1 MLKTTL
7 KKRDLYLNRM
17 IAFQDT
23 EMIKVMTG
31 IRRCGKSSLMKLM
44 ANHLRDRG
52 VKDDQILEMN
62 FESMGLPD
70 MDSRGFYEYVK
81 ERILP
86 NRRMYLFFDE
96 VQRIPG
102 WENAVNS
109 FRVDFDCDIYIT
121 GSNAYLLSSELSTYL
136 SGRYVEIKVLPL
148 SFREFLDFHGYSVT
162 ERKSPAGGM
171 RKRITDADG
180 EIYEVRELFDTYVKF
195 GGMPMLADVGLEID
209 RVTAAL
215 DGVYSAAVV
224 NDILEREK
232 RKGRK
237 NITDPSLLR
246 KIIMFLA
253 DNIGNNTSA
262 TSIGNTL
269 VNEGLL
275 TDGKRKTK
283 PATQTILSY
292 IDALTEAYIFYGI
305 KRFDIKGK
313 EYLRT
318 LGKYYIVD
326 IGLRNYLLGYR
337 DGDSGHILENII
349 FFELLRRGYDVAI
362 GKIDNQEV
370 DFIANKADEKK
381 YIQVT
386 ESMNAPET
394 RERELAPLRKIRDNY
409 EKVVIALECDIP
421 QTQDGIKIIQ
431 ATDFLLEDIK

>member
-1 MLKTTL
+1 MRKKILR
-7 KKRDLYLNRM
+7 KRDLYLNQM

-44 ANHLRDRG
+44 AEHLRENG
-52 VKDDQILEMN
+52 VADDQILEMN
-62 FESMGLPD
+62 FESMSIPE
-70 MDSRGFYEYVK
+70 MDARGFYEYVK
-81 ERILP
+81 ARICP
-86 NRRMYLFFDE
+86 DKRTYLFFDE
-96 VQRIPG
+96 VQKVPG

-148 SFREFLDFHGYSVT
+148 SFREFLDFHGYTLT
-162 ERKSPAGGM
+162 ERKSPAGGVK
-171 RKRITDADG
+171 KRIMDADG
-180 EIYEVRELFDTYVKF
+180 EVYDARELYDAYTRF
-195 GGMPMLADVGLEID
+195 GGMPMLADIGLEIN

-215 DGVYSAAVV
+215 DGVYSAAVI

-232 RKGRK
+232 RKGQRT
-237 NITDPSLLR
+237 ITDAVLLR

-269 VNEGLL
+269 AGEGLL
-275 TDGKRKTK
+275 EDGKRKTK
-283 PATQTILSY
+283 PAVQTIQVY
-292 IDALTEAYIFYGI
+292 IKALTEAYFFYEI

-326 IGLRNYLLGYR
+326 IGLRNYLLGFR
-337 DGDSGHILENII
+337 EGDSGHILENII
-349 FFELLRRGYDVAI
+349 FFELMRRGYDVAI

-370 DFIANKADEKK
+370 DFIATKTDEKK

-386 ESMNAPET
+386 ETMNAPET
-394 RERELAPLRKIRDNY
+394 RERELAPLRKIRDSY
-409 EKVVIALECDIP
+409 EKIVIALECDLT
-421 QTQDGIKIIQ
+421 QTQDGIKIIR
-431 ATDFLLEDIK
+431 ALDFLLGE

>member
-1 MLKTTL
+1 MRKNTL
-7 KKRDLYLNRM
+7 RKRDLYLNQM

-23 EMIKVMTG
+23 ELIKVMTG

-44 ANHLRDRG
+44 AEHLRENG
-52 VKDDQILEMN
+52 MADDQILEMN
-62 FESMGLPD
+62 FESMSIPE
-70 MDSRGFYEYVK
+70 MDARGFYEYVK
-81 ERILP
+81 ARICP
-86 NRRMYLFFDE
+86 DKRTYLFFDE
-96 VQRIPG
+96 VQKVPG

-148 SFREFLDFHGYSVT
+148 SFREFLDFHGYTLT
-162 ERKSPAGGM
+162 ERKSPAGGVK
-171 RKRITDADG
+171 KRIMDVDG
-180 EIYEVRELFDTYVKF
+180 EVYDARELYDAYTRF
-195 GGMPMLADVGLEID
+195 GGMPMLADIGLEIN

-215 DGVYSAAVV
+215 DGVYSAAVI

-232 RKGRK
+232 RKGQRT
-237 NITDPSLLR
+237 ITDAVLLR

-275 TDGKRKTK
+275 EDGKRKTK
-283 PATQTILSY
+283 PAVQTIQAY
-292 IDALTEAYIFYGI
+292 IKALTEAYFFYEV

-326 IGLRNYLLGYR
+326 IGLRNYLLGFR
-337 DGDSGHILENII
+337 EGDSGHILENII
-349 FFELLRRGYDVAI
+349 FFELMRRGYDVAI
-362 GKIDNQEV
+362 GKIDNLEV
-370 DFIANKADEKK
+370 DFIATKIDEKK

-386 ESMNAPET
+386 ETMNAPET
-394 RERELAPLRKIRDNY
+394 RERELAPLRKIRDSY
-409 EKVVIALECDIP
+409 EKIVIALECDLT
-421 QTQDGIKIIQ
+421 QTQDGIKIIR
-431 ATDFLLEDIK
+431 ALDFLLGE

>member
-1 MLKTTL
+1 MQKTIL
-7 KKRDLYLNRM
+7 RKRDLYLNRI

-44 ANHLRDRG
+44 AEHLRDTG
-52 VKDDQILEMN
+52 VTDDQIIEMN
-62 FESMGLPD
+62 FESMGIPD
-70 MDSRGFYEYVK
+70 MDARGFYEYVK
-81 ERILP
+81 ARICP
-86 NRRMYLFFDE
+86 NKRTYLFFDE
-96 VQRIPG
+96 VQKVHG

-148 SFREFLDFHGYSVT
+148 SFREFLDFHGYILT
-162 ERKSPAGGM
+162 ERKSPAGGF
-171 RKRITDADG
+171 RKRITDAEG
-180 EIYEVRELFDTYVKF
+180 ETYDVKELFDAYARF

-215 DGVYSAAVV
+215 DGVYSAAVI

-232 RKGRK
+232 RKGQR
-237 NITDPSLLR
+237 NITDPVLLK
-246 KIIMFLA
+246 KIILFLA

-275 TDGKRKTK
+275 ENRTRKTK
-283 PATQTILSY
+283 PAVQTIQAY
-292 IDALTEAYIFYGI
+292 IEALTEAYIFYEI

-349 FFELLRRGYDVAI
+349 YIELLRRGYDVAI

-370 DFIANKADEKK
+370 DFIATKADEKK
-381 YIQVT
+381 YVQVT

-394 RERELAPLRKIRDNY
+394 RERELAPLRKIRDSY
-409 EKVVIALECDIP
+409 EKIVIALECDFT
-421 QTQDGIKIIQ
+421 QTQDGIKIIR
-431 ATDFLLEDIK
+431 ALDFLLE

>member
-1 MLKTTL
+1 MQKNRLR
-7 KKRDLYLNRM
+7 KRDLYLKRM

-23 EMIKVMTG
+23 EMIKVVTG

-44 ANHLRDRG
+44 AQHLRESG
-52 VKDDQILEMN
+52 VADDQILEMN
-62 FESMGLPD
+62 FESTSIPD
-70 MDSRGFYEYVK
+70 MDARGFYEYVK
-81 ERILP
+81 ARIRP
-86 NRRMYLFFDE
+86 DKRTYLFFDE
-96 VQRIPG
+96 VQKVPG

-148 SFREFLDFHGYSVT
+148 SFREFLDFHGYTLT
-162 ERKSPAGGM
+162 ERKSPVGGVK
-171 RKRITDADG
+171 KRIMDADD
-180 EIYEVRELFDTYVKF
+180 EIYDAKELFDAYARF
-195 GGMPMLADVGLEID
+195 GGMPMLADIGLEID
-209 RVTAAL
+209 RVMAAL

-224 NDILEREK
+224 NNILEREK
-232 RKGRK
+232 RKGRRT
-237 NITDPSLLR
+237 ITDAILLR

-269 VNEGLL
+269 VSEGLL
-275 TDGKRKTK
+275 EDGKRKTK
-283 PATQTILSY
+283 PAVQTIQAY
-292 IDALTEAYIFYGI
+292 IKALTDAYFFYEI

-326 IGLRNYLLGYR
+326 IGLRNYLLGFR
-337 DGDSGHILENII
+337 EGDSGHILENII
-349 FFELLRRGYDVAI
+349 FFELMRRGYDVAI

-370 DFIANKADEKK
+370 DFIATKADEKK

-386 ESMNAPET
+386 ETMNAPET
-394 RERELAPLRKIRDNY
+394 RERELAPLRKIRDSY
-409 EKVVIALECDIP
+409 EKIVIALECDLT
-421 QTQDGIKIIQ
+421 QTQDGIKIIR
-431 ATDFLLEDIK
+431 ALDFLLDD

>member
-1 MLKTTL
+1 MRKKILR
-7 KKRDLYLNRM
+7 KRDLYLNQM

-23 EMIKVMTG
+23 ELIKVVTG

-44 ANHLRDRG
+44 AEHLRENG
-52 VKDDQILEMN
+52 VADDQILEMN
-62 FESMGLPD
+62 FESMSIPE
-70 MDSRGFYEYVK
+70 MDARGFYEYVK
-81 ERILP
+81 ARICP
-86 NRRMYLFFDE
+86 DKRTYLFFDE
-96 VQRIPG
+96 VQKVPG

-148 SFREFLDFHGYSVT
+148 SFREFLDFHGYTLT
-162 ERKSPAGGM
+162 ERKSPAGGVK
-171 RKRITDADG
+171 KRIMDADG
-180 EIYEVRELFDTYVKF
+180 EVYDARELYDAYTRF
-195 GGMPMLADVGLEID
+195 GGMPMLADIGLEIN

-215 DGVYSAAVV
+215 DGVYSAAVI

-232 RKGRK
+232 RKGQRT
-237 NITDPSLLR
+237 ITDAVLLR

-269 VNEGLL
+269 AGEGLL
-275 TDGKRKTK
+275 ENGKRKTK
-283 PATQTILSY
+283 PAVQTIQAY
-292 IDALTEAYIFYGI
+292 IKALTEAYFFYEI

-326 IGLRNYLLGYR
+326 IGLRNYLLGFR
-337 DGDSGHILENII
+337 EGDSGHILENII
-349 FFELLRRGYDVAI
+349 FFELMRRGYDVAI

-370 DFIANKADEKK
+370 DFIATKTDEKK

-386 ESMNAPET
+386 ETMNAPET
-394 RERELAPLRKIRDNY
+394 RERELAPLRKIRDSY
-409 EKVVIALECDIP
+409 EKIVIALECDLT
-421 QTQDGIKIIQ
+421 QTQDGIKIIR
-431 ATDFLLEDIK
+431 ALDFLLGE

>member
-1 MLKTTL
+1 M
-7 KKRDLYLNRM
+7 
-17 IAFQDT
+17 
-23 EMIKVMTG
+23 G
-31 IRRCGKSSLMKLM
+31 I
-44 ANHLRDRG
+44 
-52 VKDDQILEMN
+52 
-62 FESMGLPD
+62 PD
-70 MDSRGFYEYVK
+70 MDARGFYEYVK
-81 ERILP
+81 ARICP
-86 NRRMYLFFDE
+86 NKRTYLFFDE
-96 VQRIPG
+96 VQKVHG

-148 SFREFLDFHGYSVT
+148 SFREFLDFHGYILT
-162 ERKSPAGGM
+162 ERKSP
-171 RKRITDADG
+171 
-180 EIYEVRELFDTYVKF
+180 
-195 GGMPMLADVGLEID
+195 
-209 RVTAAL
+209 AL
-215 DGVYSAAVV
+215 DGVYSAAVI

-232 RKGRK
+232 RKGQR
-237 NITDPSLLR
+237 NITDPVLSK
-246 KIIMFLA
+246 KIILFLA
-253 DNIGNNTSA
+253 DNVGNNTSA

-275 TDGKRKTK
+275 ENGTRKTK
-283 PATQTILSY
+283 PAVQTIQAY
-292 IDALTEAYIFYGI
+292 IEALTEAYIFYEI

-349 FFELLRRGYDVAI
+349 YFELLRRGYDVAI

-370 DFIANKADEKK
+370 DFIATKADEKK
-381 YIQVT
+381 YVQVT

-409 EKVVIALECDIP
+409 EKIVIALECDLT
-421 QTQDGIKIIQ
+421 QTQDGIKIIR
-431 ATDFLLEDIK
+431 ALDFLLE

>member
-1 MLKTTL
+1 MKKNILR
-7 KKRDLYLNRM
+7 KRDFYLKRM
-17 IAFQDT
+17 ISFQDT

-44 ANHLRDRG
+44 VEHLRESG
-52 VKDDQILEMN
+52 VENDQILEIN
-62 FESMGLPD
+62 FESMSIPE
-70 MDSRGFYEYVK
+70 MDARGFYEYVK
-81 ERILP
+81 ARVCP
-86 NRRMYLFFDE
+86 DKRTYLFFDE
-96 VQRIPG
+96 VQKVPG

-148 SFREFLDFHGYSVT
+148 SFREFLDFHGYTLT
-162 ERKSPAGGM
+162 ERKSPAGGVK
-171 RKRITDADG
+171 KRIMDADG
-180 EIYEVRELFDTYVKF
+180 EVYDARELYDAYTRF
-195 GGMPMLADVGLEID
+195 GGMPMLADIGLEINK
-209 RVTAAL
+209 VTAAL
-215 DGVYSAAVV
+215 DGVYSAAVI

-232 RKGRK
+232 RKGQRT
-237 NITDPSLLR
+237 ITDAVLLR

-275 TDGKRKTK
+275 EDGKRKTK
-283 PATQTILSY
+283 PAVQTIQAY
-292 IDALTEAYIFYGI
+292 IKALTEAFFFYEI

-326 IGLRNYLLGYR
+326 IGLRNYLLGFR
-337 DGDSGHILENII
+337 EGDSGHILENII
-349 FFELLRRGYDVAI
+349 FFELMRRGYDVAI

-370 DFIANKADEKK
+370 DFIATKTDEKK

-386 ESMNAPET
+386 ETMNAPET
-394 RERELAPLRKIRDNY
+394 RERELAPLRKIRDSY
-409 EKVVIALECDIP
+409 EKIVIALECDLT
-421 QTQDGIKIIQ
+421 QTQDGIKIIR
-431 ATDFLLEDIK
+431 ALDFLLED

>member
-1 MLKTTL
+1 MRKNTL
-7 KKRDLYLNRM
+7 RKRDLYLNQM

-23 EMIKVMTG
+23 ELIKVMTG

-44 ANHLRDRG
+44 AEHLRENG
-52 VKDDQILEMN
+52 VADDQILEMN
-62 FESMGLPD
+62 FESMSIPEMDARGL
-70 MDSRGFYEYVK
+70 YEYVK
-81 ERILP
+81 ARICP
-86 NRRMYLFFDE
+86 DKRTYLFFDE
-96 VQRIPG
+96 VQKVPG

-148 SFREFLDFHGYSVT
+148 SFREFLDFHGYTLT
-162 ERKSPAGGM
+162 ERKSPAGGVK
-171 RKRITDADG
+171 KRIMDVDG
-180 EIYEVRELFDTYVKF
+180 EVYDARELYDAYTRF
-195 GGMPMLADVGLEID
+195 GGMPMLADIGLEIN

-215 DGVYSAAVV
+215 DGVYSAAVI

-232 RKGRK
+232 RKGQRT
-237 NITDPSLLR
+237 ITDAVLLR

-269 VNEGLL
+269 AGEGLL
-275 TDGKRKTK
+275 ENGKRKTK
-283 PATQTILSY
+283 PAVQTIQAY
-292 IDALTEAYIFYGI
+292 IKALTEAYFFYEI

-326 IGLRNYLLGYR
+326 IGLRNYLLGFR
-337 DGDSGHILENII
+337 EGDSGHILENII
-349 FFELLRRGYDVAI
+349 FFELMRRGYDVAI

-370 DFIANKADEKK
+370 DFIATKTDEKK

-386 ESMNAPET
+386 ETMNAPET
-394 RERELAPLRKIRDNY
+394 RERELAPLRKIRDSY
-409 EKVVIALECDIP
+409 EKIVIALECDLT
-421 QTQDGIKIIQ
+421 QTQDGIKIIR
-431 ATDFLLEDIK
+431 ALDFLLGE

>member
-1 MLKTTL
+1 
-7 KKRDLYLNRM
+7 
-17 IAFQDT
+17 
-23 EMIKVMTG
+23 
-31 IRRCGKSSLMKLM
+31 
-44 ANHLRDRG
+44 
-52 VKDDQILEMN
+52 
-62 FESMGLPD
+62 
-70 MDSRGFYEYVK
+70 
-81 ERILP
+81 P

-96 VQRIPG
+96 VQRIKG

-109 FRVDFDCDIYIT
+109 FRVDFDCDIYLT

-148 SFREFLDFHGYSVT
+148 SFREFLDFHGYVVT
-162 ERKSPAGGM
+162 ERKSPAGGT
-171 RKRITDADG
+171 RRRITDAEG
-180 EIYEVRELFDTYVKF
+180 EIYEERELFDAYARF

-224 NDILEREK
+224 NDILERER

-237 NITDPSLLR
+237 MITDPILLR
-246 KIIMFLA
+246 KIILFLA

-262 TSIGNTL
+262 TSIGNAL

-275 TDGKRKTK
+275 EGGNRKTK

-292 IDALTEAYIFYGI
+292 IEALTEAYIFYEI

-326 IGLRNYLLGYR
+326 IGLRSYLLGYR
-337 DGDSGHILENII
+337 GGDTGHILENMIY
-349 FFELLRRGYDVAI
+349 FELLRRRYDVAI

-370 DFIANKADEKK
+370 DFIVTRADEKK

-386 ESMNAPET
+386 ETMNAPET
-394 RERELAPLRKIRDNY
+394 RERELAPLRKIRDSY
-409 EKVVIALECDIP
+409 EKIVIALDSDRT
-421 QTQDGIKIIQ
+421 QTEDGIRIVKVI
-431 ATDFLLEDIK
+431 DYLLEG

>member
-1 MLKTTL
+1 MQKATL
-7 KKRDLYLNRM
+7 HKRDLYLNRV

-23 EMIKVMTG
+23 EMIKVITG

-44 ANHLRDRG
+44 AEHLRDTG
-52 VKDDQILEMN
+52 VTDDRIIEIN
-62 FESMGLPD
+62 FESMSIPD
-70 MDSRGFYEYVK
+70 MDARGFYEYVK
-81 ERILP
+81 ERICP
-86 NRRMYLFFDE
+86 DKRTYLFFDE
-96 VQRIPG
+96 VQKIRG

-136 SGRYVEIKVLPL
+136 SGRYLEIKVLPL
-148 SFREFLDFHGYSVT
+148 SFKEFLDFHGYTLT
-162 ERKSPAGGM
+162 ERKSPAGGNK
-171 RKRITDADG
+171 KRITDTDG
-180 EIYEVRELFDTYVKF
+180 ETYDIKELFDAYARF

-215 DGVYSAAVV
+215 DGVYSAAVI

-232 RKGRK
+232 RKGQR
-237 NITDPSLLR
+237 NITDSILLR
-246 KIIMFLA
+246 KIVLFLA

-262 TSIGNTL
+262 TSIGNIL

-275 TDGKRKTK
+275 ADGTRKTK
-283 PATQTILSY
+283 PAVQTIQAY
-292 IDALTEAYIFYGI
+292 IEALTEAYIFYEI

-349 FFELLRRGYDVAI
+349 YFELLRRGYDVAI

-370 DFIANKADEKK
+370 DFIATKADEKK

-394 RERELAPLRKIRDNY
+394 RERELAPLRKIRDSY
-409 EKVVIALECDIP
+409 EKCVIALECDLT
-421 QTQDGIKIIQ
+421 QTQDGIKLIR
-431 ATDFLLEDIK
+431 ALDFLLE

>member
-1 MLKTTL
+1 
-7 KKRDLYLNRM
+7 
-17 IAFQDT
+17 
-23 EMIKVMTG
+23 
-31 IRRCGKSSLMKLM
+31 
-44 ANHLRDRG
+44 
-52 VKDDQILEMN
+52 
-62 FESMGLPD
+62 
-70 MDSRGFYEYVK
+70 
-81 ERILP
+81 
-86 NRRMYLFFDE
+86 
-96 VQRIPG
+96 
-102 WENAVNS
+102 
-109 FRVDFDCDIYIT
+109 
-121 GSNAYLLSSELSTYL
+121 
-136 SGRYVEIKVLPL
+136 
-148 SFREFLDFHGYSVT
+148 
-162 ERKSPAGGM
+162 
-171 RKRITDADG
+171 
-180 EIYEVRELFDTYVKF
+180 
-195 GGMPMLADVGLEID
+195 MLADVGLEID

-237 NITDPSLLR
+237 NITDPILLR

-269 VNEGLL
+269 ANEGLL
-275 TDGKRKTK
+275 IDRARKTK

-292 IDALTEAYIFYGI
+292 IDALTEAYIIYDI

-370 DFIANKADEKK
+370 DYIATKADEKK